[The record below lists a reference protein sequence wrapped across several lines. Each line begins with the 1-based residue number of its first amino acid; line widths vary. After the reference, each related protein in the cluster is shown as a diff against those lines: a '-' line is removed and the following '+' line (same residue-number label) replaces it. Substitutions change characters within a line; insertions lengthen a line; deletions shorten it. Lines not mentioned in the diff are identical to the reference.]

1 MSAPQRVV
9 ATLLFAALP
18 GVAAV
23 LGLGGLEVSSG
34 LNQPFDGKIAIVGAK
49 QGEIADVD
57 ARLAEAEAFAR
68 AGIAR
73 PYSLTRLRFSV
84 VPTGDD
90 SGYVHI
96 TSRESV
102 REPAL
107 EFIIEVT
114 WRNGSLQ
121 RKYGVLLERK

>member
-1 MSAPQRVV
+1 M
-9 ATLLFAALP
+9 
-18 GVAAV
+18 
-23 LGLGGLEVSSG
+23 
-34 LNQPFDGKIAIVGAK
+34 
-49 QGEIADVD
+49 
-57 ARLAEAEAFAR
+57 
-68 AGIAR
+68 
-73 PYSLTRLRFSV
+73 
-84 VPTGDD
+84 PTGDD